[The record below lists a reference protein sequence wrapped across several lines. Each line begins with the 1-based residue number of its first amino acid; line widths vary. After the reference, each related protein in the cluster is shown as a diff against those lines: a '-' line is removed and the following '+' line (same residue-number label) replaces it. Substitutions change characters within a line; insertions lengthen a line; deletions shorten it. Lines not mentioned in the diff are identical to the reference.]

1 MEDGPLLLLLLLLL
15 LLPNYSNI
23 TMITILIKYSIVC
36 TIITSMIN
44 DSIIFIVVTM
54 FEYRVME
61 DRLLLGSAQVIS
73 YSL

>member
-1 MEDGPLLLLLLLLL
+1 
-15 LLPNYSNI
+15 
-23 TMITILIKYSIVC
+23 MITILIKYSIVC